1 MKIKINVAKPLYES
15 VRSLLKFRM
24 DSEAPAENVRSRGE
38 GLAKLHE
45 YQHQVILGLFKINL
59 VGLVAFLLIV
69 LSFTLFTLFDPY
81 APKWIGVMMISVA
94 ALLLLGCLRTV
105 KEFNHYR
112 KHYTELMAQLQTKL
126 QQYFNRAQSAQKGVG
141 GKGRESRVLS
151 GLKPKEHEGW
161 DAKHCAKCK
170 KSIELMAAV
179 CQHCGHEQGALL
191 KN

>member
-1 MKIKINVAKPLYES
+1 MKIKLNVAKPLYQS

-24 DSEAPAENVRSRGE
+24 DSEAPTENVRTRGE

-126 QQYFNRAQSAQKGVG
+126 QQYFNRAQSAQKDTG

-151 GLKPKEHEGW
+151 VLKPKEHEGW
-161 DAKHCAKCK
+161 DAKHCDKCK
-170 KSIELMAAV
+170 KAIELMAAV
-179 CQHCGHEQGALL
+179 CQHCGHEQEALL